1 MFDFIGKL
9 VFFTAIFLAG
19 DFIGEYEEIPITR
32 RIIAGPR
39 EGCKIKG
46 GRIIE

>member
-19 DFIGEYEEIPITR
+19 DFIGV
-32 RIIAGPR
+32 AGLKQLVLSIS
-39 EGCKIKG
+39 GAG
-46 GRIIE
+46 

>member
-19 DFIGEYEEIPITR
+19 DLIGV
-32 RIIAGPR
+32 AGLKTLIMTIS
-39 EGCKIKG
+39 GAG
-46 GRIIE
+46 